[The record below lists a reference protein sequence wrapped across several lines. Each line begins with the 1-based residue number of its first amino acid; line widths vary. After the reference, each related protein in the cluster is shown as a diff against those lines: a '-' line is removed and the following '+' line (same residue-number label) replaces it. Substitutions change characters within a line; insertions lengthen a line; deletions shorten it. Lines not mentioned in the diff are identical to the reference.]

1 MTGPI
6 PSTVVT
12 LTSAMT
18 LASRLMEQALK
29 LPPPTTRDVVVH
41 RDLRVPMPDGVVL
54 LADRYVPQGQDR
66 APLVLVRSPYGRRRT
81 WGLCYGR
88 LLAERGFQAVIQSCR
103 GTFGSGGTL
112 DPFGAD
118 ERNDGLATVAWLREQ
133 PWYPGSFGTCGPSY
147 LGMTQWAIAAGA
159 GPDLK
164 AIAVQVT
171 TADFRAPFYPGG
183 SFSLQ
188 TAFNWMCQV
197 DTQERPL
204 GTVRNRLSQRGRR
217 PLFQHLPLR
226 DLDRLATGRP
236 VPHWQ
241 DWLVHD
247 APGDEFWRGRRFQG
261 TLSEVA
267 APVSMVGGWHDIFLP
282 LQLRDYAAL
291 RQAGQDPYLLIGPWR
306 HADQE
311 SVQAWAGETLA
322 WLRAHLAGD
331 EDALRRDPV
340 RIFVTGVD
348 EWRNLPIW
356 PPETRPHR
364 WHLHSG
370 GALAQ
375 EAPPVTEPDRYTYDP
390 ANPTPNLAGP
400 VELSGR
406 ARVDNRVLEARPDV
420 LTYTSTSLAGNL
432 AVMGEVTVEL
442 FVASS
447 REHTDFFARLCDVDP
462 AGNSINIC
470 DALLRVTPGSP
481 ERQPDGTIRVR
492 FTLWPAAH
500 VFRRGHRLRL
510 QVSSGAHPRYA
521 RNTGTGEPLATATK
535 LVHAD
540 QQVFHDPG
548 HPSAIILPVAP

>member
-1 MTGPI
+1 
-6 PSTVVT
+6 
-12 LTSAMT
+12 
-18 LASRLMEQALK
+18 
-29 LPPPTTRDVVVH
+29 
-41 RDLRVPMPDGVVL
+41 
-54 LADRYVPQGQDR
+54 
-66 APLVLVRSPYGRRRT
+66 
-81 WGLCYGR
+81 
-88 LLAERGFQAVIQSCR
+88 
-103 GTFGSGGTL
+103 
-112 DPFGAD
+112 
-118 ERNDGLATVAWLREQ
+118 
-133 PWYPGSFGTCGPSY
+133 
-147 LGMTQWAIAAGA
+147 
-159 GPDLK
+159 
-164 AIAVQVT
+164 
-171 TADFRAPFYPGG
+171 
-183 SFSLQ
+183 
-188 TAFNWMCQV
+188 
-197 DTQERPL
+197 
-204 GTVRNRLSQRGRR
+204 
-217 PLFQHLPLR
+217 
-226 DLDRLATGRP
+226 
-236 VPHWQ
+236 
-241 DWLVHD
+241 
-247 APGDEFWRGRRFQG
+247 
-261 TLSEVA
+261 
-267 APVSMVGGWHDIFLP
+267 MVGGWHDFFLP

-348 EWRNLPIW
+348 EWRNLPVW

-375 EAPPVTEPDRYTYDP
+375 EAPPVAEPDRYTYDP
-390 ANPTPNLAGP
+390 ADPTPNLAGP

-470 DALLRVTPGSP
+470 DALLRLTPGHP
-481 ERQPDGTIRVR
+481 ERQPDGTIRAR
-492 FTLWPAAH
+492 FTLWPTAH

-535 LVHAD
+535 LVRAD